1 VPRAW
6 LDYHNDIQLTQ
17 LKNCPCTPADLVSG
31 KEVPG
36 ARLDYHDEIVRDCS
50 WHPTQNTIVT
60 TSFDG
65 SVVQCVPSCG
75 FCSAHMSVSELPVQ
89 PPGETLQPSHVLQGL
104 CAVSRL
110 FGVMTCIP
118 EPQWSLFCNLFV
130 RGNLLPCRWET
141 QPSVDEDPAEKR
153 SRRGR

>member
-1 VPRAW
+1 MLPVPSVLRAVA
-6 LDYHNDIQLTQ
+6 
-17 LKNCPCTPADLVSG
+17 PADLVSG

-65 SVVQCVPSCG
+65 SVVQCVLSYRVL
-75 FCSAHMSVSELPVQ
+75 SAHMSVSELSVQ
-89 PPGETLQPSHVLQGL
+89 PPGETLQPSLVLQGL
-104 CAVSRL
+104 RWCRAVWLGEMHTRATI
-110 FGVMTCIP
+110 VAI
-118 EPQWSLFCNLFV
+118 CNLFV
-130 RGNLLPCRWET
+130 QGNLLPACRWET